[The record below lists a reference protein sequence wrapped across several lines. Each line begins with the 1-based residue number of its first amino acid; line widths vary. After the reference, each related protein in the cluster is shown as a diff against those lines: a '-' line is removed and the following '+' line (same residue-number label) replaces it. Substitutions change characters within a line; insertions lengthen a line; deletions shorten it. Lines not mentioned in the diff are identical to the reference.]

1 MPDTDPVVP
10 VFPAGYGPVPN
21 DFNTWVQ
28 GPFTFLAAKVML
40 RAELQAAQAL
50 TANASTLVQFGSTGG
65 DILED
70 PYGGWSTTATG
81 SQPAWSWLCPAGCT
95 GWYEFTMTAFTANPG
110 SSTDAVQAILYVDGA
125 EYAVTS
131 CIWGDNGHATGGCGA
146 VTVPLIGGVDY
157 VQGFIYSTA
166 GVSTTATAGQLPTL
180 EACWVST

>member
-1 MPDTDPVVP
+1 MPVTEPPVP
-10 VFPAGYGPVPN
+10 VFPAGYGPLPA
-21 DFNTWVQ
+21 DMDTWVQ
-28 GPFTFLAAKVML
+28 SPFQFLTTKVML

-50 TANASTLVQFGSTGG
+50 TANTNTLAQFGGTAG

-70 PYGGWSTTATG
+70 PYSGWSATATG

-110 SSTDAVQAILYVDGA
+110 SSTDAVQALIYVDGT

-157 VQGFIYSTA
+157 VQGFIYSTV
-166 GVSTTATAGQLPTL
+166 GVNTTATAGQFPTL
-180 EACWVST
+180 EAVWVSL